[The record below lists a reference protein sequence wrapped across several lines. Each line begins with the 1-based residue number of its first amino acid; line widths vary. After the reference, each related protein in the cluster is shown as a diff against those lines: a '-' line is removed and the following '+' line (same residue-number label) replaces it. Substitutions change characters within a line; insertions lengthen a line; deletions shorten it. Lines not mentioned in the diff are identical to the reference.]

1 MSTNILENL
10 TTNTELLEAKNTE
23 KKCRHCALWTKWC
36 STVGQRSR
44 KCVAP
49 KENQYYSKIKLWGTQ
64 DEYLNIHYVKSV
76 KIDGLAQMVWEWI
89 EQLMITGNG
98 KKYLSEC
105 MSLLREGLADK
116 TKFSDNREVIINYGP
131 DNYQLKVERALQED
145 IKYLW
150 WQLIKYQ
157 YNKRKDAV

>member
-10 TTNTELLEAKNTE
+10 TENTELLEAKDVK

-44 KCVAP
+44 KCIAP
-49 KENQYYSKIKLWGTQ
+49 TENQYYSKIKLWGHPE
-64 DEYLNIHYVKSV
+64 EYLEIKYVKAI
-76 KIDGLAQMVWEWI
+76 KTDGLAQMVWEWI
-89 EQLMITGNG
+89 EQLMVTGNG
-98 KKYLSEC
+98 KRYLTTC
-105 MSLLREGLADK
+105 MSLMKEGLTDK
-116 TKFSDNREVIINYGP
+116 AKFEENKETIINYGP
-131 DNYQLKVERALQED
+131 DNHQLKVARELQED

-150 WQLIKYQ
+150 WQLVKYQ